1 MQKIVLLAVLVILAS
16 AFTPLANLKCDAANT
31 GTKTRSYETTS
42 TPSDDVDWVTV
53 GEHYG
58 PGTNAGTT
66 TSTNVYLMKKGNEA
80 TSNHFN
86 HRQQVGD
93 ESVDARDN
101 GSEPRFR
108 DRFERRKPVVELRRG
123 RCGGNG
129 VRR

>member
-66 TSTNVYLMKKGNEA
+66 TSTNVYLMKKGNEYKTKTVTPDLTVYVSTY
-80 TSNHFN
+80 TST
-86 HRQQVGD
+86 V
-93 ESVDARDN
+93 
-101 GSEPRFR
+101 
-108 DRFERRKPVVELRRG
+108 
-123 RCGGNG
+123 
-129 VRR
+129 